1 MNPLNPGDVIGRAF
15 SIYRDNAGTLVAA
28 AFIVFAVTAVANLL
42 FDEGFL
48 LIVASAI
55 GMVASVFYQGMVVR
69 LVDDVR
75 DGVRDASLDTLF
87 KSVSPV
93 ALPLFLL
100 SLLVGVAVFFGLI
113 LLIVP
118 GLFLLTIWAVSAPAV
133 VIERKGVFEAL
144 KRSQEL
150 VKGNAWNVFGVIVL
164 VFVMLFGVGIVGAA
178 LGAVGGDVVSV
189 LVQLIG
195 TVFVAPIAALATAV
209 LYFTLRDVKEGVR

>member
-189 LVQLIG
+189 LVQLVG

-209 LYFTLRDVKEGVR
+209 LYFTLRDLKEGVR

>member
-15 SIYRDNAGTLVAA
+15 TIYRDNAGALVAA
-28 AFIVFAVTAVANLL
+28 AFIVFAVTAIADLV
-42 FDEGFL
+42 FDEGSL
-48 LIVASAI
+48 MIIASAI
-55 GMVASVFYQGMVVR
+55 GLIASVFYQGMVVR

-87 KSVSPV
+87 KSVAPV

-100 SLLVGVAVFFGLI
+100 SIVVTIGLFFGFLF
-113 LLIVP
+113 LIVP
-118 GLFLLTIWAVSAPAV
+118 GLFLMTIWAVAAPVV

-144 KRSQEL
+144 GRSQEL

-164 VFVMLFGVGIVGAA
+164 MFVLLVVVVIVGGTI
-178 LGAVGGDVVSV
+178 GAIGGDVVSA
-189 LVQLIG
+189 LVRLVA
-195 TVFVAPIAALATAV
+195 TVFVAPLVALAAAV